1 MKRKPKLTAA
11 LLALALAA
19 LTACSAGTQ
28 SAAPDAQSASSAPA
42 ASAESTESEAPAEE
56 QIEEGSVVAASMNTI
71 TILTADGRELNFPT
85 VDATVEAAD
94 GLLEGDWVQVT
105 YRGALNGTDTT
116 GVRVDRVVD
125 LADHTPDIEMAD
137 VDETVYTTGPAGLFA
152 ANSTSA
158 EKLADL
164 AKGTQLHRTGKGP
177 HGWSRV
183 EYNGQVGYVFGDYL
197 TTTAPQSQP
206 AATTDASVTVQDVN
220 ETVYAT
226 VRLRIRASAS
236 LDGAV
241 LGVATP
247 GTQLTRTGVL
257 NNGWSKV
264 IYNNTAAYCDS
275 EYLTTTKPAEAV
287 NHDETP
293 AGEVARSEVDA
304 TYYTSVALKLHVTY
318 AQDSSVVAVAP
329 MGTALH
335 VQYLLDNHWAQVEYG
350 GQTAYC
356 VSQFLVTEQPAA
368 TQNAPVETAFTD
380 VDDVVYPIAA
390 LHIRE
395 TPSLGGKVLS
405 TPDANTEW
413 RRTGISADGQWSR
426 VEFNGVTGYAASQYL
441 TNVRPG
447 LGATEE
453 QETNETVT
461 TTAKLR
467 LHETTDVDSPVVA
480 VVPAGT
486 ALHRVAYTAD
496 GWSIV
501 LYNGETVYCATQYVT
516 R

>member
-28 SAAPDAQSASSAPA
+28 SAAPDAQSTSSAPA

-116 GVRVDRVVD
+116 GVQVDRVVD
-125 LADHTPDIEMAD
+125 LADHTPDIEMVD

-164 AKGTQLHRTGKGP
+164 AKGTQLH
-177 HGWSRV
+177 
-183 EYNGQVGYVFGDYL
+183 
-197 TTTAPQSQP
+197 
-206 AATTDASVTVQDVN
+206 
-220 ETVYAT
+220 
-226 VRLRIRASAS
+226 
-236 LDGAV
+236 
-241 LGVATP
+241 
-247 GTQLTRTGVL
+247 
-257 NNGWSKV
+257 
-264 IYNNTAAYCDS
+264 
-275 EYLTTTKPAEAV
+275 
-287 NHDETP
+287 
-293 AGEVARSEVDA
+293 
-304 TYYTSVALKLHVTY
+304 
-318 AQDSSVVAVAP
+318 
-329 MGTALH
+329 
-335 VQYLLDNHWAQVEYG
+335 
-350 GQTAYC
+350 
-356 VSQFLVTEQPAA
+356 
-368 TQNAPVETAFTD
+368 
-380 VDDVVYPIAA
+380 
-390 LHIRE
+390 
-395 TPSLGGKVLS
+395 
-405 TPDANTEW
+405 
-413 RRTGISADGQWSR
+413 
-426 VEFNGVTGYAASQYL
+426 
-441 TNVRPG
+441 
-447 LGATEE
+447 
-453 QETNETVT
+453 
-461 TTAKLR
+461 

-486 ALHRVAYTAD
+486 ALHRFAYTAD

-516 R
+516 Q